1 MRFIELTFRD
11 EAKAVVN
18 AERINYLHTHG
29 DGYTAVHFNDS
40 WFIEVKETPER
51 ILKLIETAK

>member
-51 ILKLIETAK
+51 ILKMIETAK